1 MNWKQKA
8 KNVALGIF
16 DWLKSPLEAPYVAA
30 WAIIISLSILT
41 LFNYW
46 LAIDGHTNWLVASIF
61 LGLFLAKF
69 FGLRPTNLVIATVIG
84 GVYGKLSGK
93 GFAEGALAA
102 TGNLYRLVLAVAMG
116 YLVCGTALLVIPF
129 VHAPGVFF
137 VMVLAVIGLLYVSE
151 VYNEPLSIA
160 SKILTGWFVIIFLAG
175 IFQVFNAPGRDLRTG
190 EPLHMG
196 YYTQSGEFNRVTG
209 ITPESCR
216 PEGIPHNGFDYA
228 ASGTCANQWG
238 PGNLIPEPIEE
249 AQTRGVGTWSAK
261 VTGSTGMPI
270 WLIVIIVVA
279 VAGGIYLLGGKKT
292 RPLVIAVLILGAGW
306 AGYTYALPALANSSL
321 NCPRTQ
327 TIENYGDTFM
337 LKRNCGEQLLRMPRN
352 VVPWYHVQDGR
363 FAGEFNTWANTD
375 WDATDATLT
384 RVNTLRWPEGMSE
397 NQVEVEV
404 VTQAEAAR
412 RKRLAAAPAARMVI
426 DVSTKR

>member
-1 MNWKQKA
+1 MATQNNNSQGIWGKVLNIDEEIRKNAKLAMGIVFIVMLGINWMDFGGGFRAINIAITIIGFWKWYETAFKPTHLKYATFVGLAWAVLKQKNPGDGV
-8 KNVALGIF
+8 KEVMVEFGKLVNNVGYI
-16 DWLKSPLEAPYVAA
+16 WLLVGFTLSTWSFANNPVAFPIIA
-30 WAIIISLSILT
+30 VGIIIVTMTGVGSGWRAWIISAYAI
-41 LFNYW
+41 
-46 LAIDGHTNWLVASIF
+46 LAITVAIWST
-61 LGLFLAKF
+61 
-69 FGLRPTNLVIATVIG
+69 FGDSWNGRSFDPNT
-84 GVYGKLSGK
+84 
-93 GFAEGALAA
+93 GAAMHMVNPA
-102 TGNLYRLVLAVAMG
+102 TGAIDPLGRTPEYCAAKVDGCFSQTGQKLV
-116 YLVCGTALLVIPF
+116 P
-129 VHAPGVFF
+129 
-137 VMVLAVIGLLYVSE
+137 
-151 VYNEPLSIA
+151 
-160 SKILTGWFVIIFLAG
+160 
-175 IFQVFNAPGRDLRTG
+175 
-190 EPLHMG
+190 
-196 YYTQSGEFNRVTG
+196 
-209 ITPESCR
+209 ITPEQALSR
-216 PEGIPHNGFDYA
+216 DVSA
-228 ASGTCANQWG
+228 W
-238 PGNLIPEPIEE
+238 PGLGAET
-249 AQTRGVGTWSAK
+249 AQNA
-261 VTGSTGMPI
+261 TGMPI

-363 FAGEFNTWANTD
+363 FAGEFNTWANTE